1 MKGAFLDFIDEED
14 EPKKE
19 GSETKEGG
27 SRGTGYHEVDCLI
40 ATVHMAYLSF
50 EAGAYSVSISYL
62 SLYLTYGIDNELY

>member
-27 SRGTGYHEVDCLI
+27 TRGTGYHEVDCLI

-50 EAGAYSVSISYL
+50 EAGAYSVSIYSI
-62 SLYLTYGIDNELY
+62 SLMYDIEMD